1 MTDSRQTG
9 VTPFDTIL
17 IANRGE
23 IACRVIRT
31 ARRMGLRTIAVYSEA
46 DANAMHVQMADE
58 AVLIGGAAVGDSY
71 LRGERILD
79 AARRTGAG
87 AIHPGYGF
95 LSENSGFAKA
105 CEAANIA
112 FIGPPV
118 YAIEVMGSKA
128 ESKRLMA
135 NANVPLVPGFHGEAQ
150 DTESLSAEAMRIG
163 FPLLVKASAGGGGK
177 GMRVVNRI
185 EDFAEAV
192 ASAKR
197 EAKSAF
203 GDDAVLLEKYLT
215 RPRHVEIQVFADGH
229 GNAVYLFERDCSLQR
244 RHQKVIEEAPAPDLP
259 DDIRTRMGEAA
270 VAAALEVGYRGA
282 GTVEFLYE
290 DGAFY
295 FIEMNTRL
303 QVEHPVTEKITG
315 LDLVEWQI
323 RVASGEAL
331 PLRQDQIRRHGHAF
345 EARLYAEDPQ
355 RDFLPAIGRLTRL
368 RPPSENEHV
377 RVDTGVREGDSVT
390 PYYDPM
396 IAKLIVWDETR
407 DAALRRLRRALA
419 DYQVVGVTTNIAF
432 LGAIAAH
439 PAFQA
444 LELDTGFIERYRSTL
459 IPPLSAAPDEALALA
474 AVTLLERRAEE
485 ARASARSSADP
496 HSPWRLATGWRM
508 NVDNHHDLLLLDG
521 ETERKLVLHFR
532 DNGHEVE
539 IEGGGRIEV
548 RDTSFADGTLTATID
563 GYRRSVP
570 VVTQSDEV
578 TVLLNGIAWRLRL
591 DDPMARAA
599 EGEGGAGRLT
609 APMPGTVLSVLVAE
623 GDVVEAGQ
631 ALMLL
636 EAMKMEHT
644 IRAPK
649 AGVVSAINYA
659 AGDQVA
665 EGVDLLAIEDA
676 G

>member
-150 DTESLSAEAMRIG
+150 DIESLSAEAMRIG

-270 VAAALEVGYRGA
+270 VAAAVEVGYRGA

-459 IPPLSAAPDEALALA
+459 IPPLAAAPDEALALA

-485 ARASARSSADP
+485 ARAKARSSTDP

-539 IEGGGRIEV
+539 IEGGARIAV
-548 RDTSFADGTLTATID
+548 RDISFADGTLTATID

-570 VVTQSDEV
+570 VVTQADEV